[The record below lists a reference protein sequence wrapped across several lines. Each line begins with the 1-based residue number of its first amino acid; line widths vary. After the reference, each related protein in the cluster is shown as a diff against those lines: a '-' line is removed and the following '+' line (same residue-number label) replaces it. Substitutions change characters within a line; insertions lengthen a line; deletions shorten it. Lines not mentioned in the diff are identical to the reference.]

1 MEYTTFINYFLL
13 IFIGLIM
20 GFLSSMPVGAV
31 QLEVAKKAIN
41 GHLTP
46 AIAVAIGSASSD
58 FIYGLLTLFGL
69 GGFIFHREFKIG
81 TYIVGIIVLSFLF
94 YRSFKEHRY
103 GVIQDDHPLVYKKRI
118 SFLTGFT
125 IAITNPGMV
134 IWWIVGFKIFI
145 DFSIFTEITPVIK
158 FIFILS
164 GCCGLVGYLIFIATI
179 LNRMQQS
186 VSDRFIHRMN
196 IVLMFLLA
204 IIIIY
209 FIIKIISI
217 IFNYH
222 LSLP

>member
-1 MEYTTFINYFLL
+1 
-13 IFIGLIM
+13 
-20 GFLSSMPVGAV
+20 MPVGAV

-41 GHLTP
+41 GHLMP

-58 FIYGLLTLFGL
+58 FIYGVLTLFGL
-69 GGFIFHREFKIG
+69 GGFLFNRDVKII
-81 TYIVGIIVLSFLF
+81 TYVMGIIVLSFLF
-94 YRSFKEHRY
+94 YRSFREHKY
-103 GVIQDDHPLVYKKRI
+103 GVRQDDSPLVYKKRL

-125 IAITNPGMV
+125 IAITNPGMI

-164 GCCGLVGYLIFIATI
+164 GCCGLVGYLIFIASI
-179 LNRMQQS
+179 LNRMQKS
-186 VSDRFIHRMN
+186 VSDRFIHKMN
-196 IVLMFLLA
+196 IFLMILLTV
-204 IIIIY
+204 IILY
-209 FIIKIISI
+209 FIVKTVSI

>member
-1 MEYTTFINYFLL
+1 MEFTIFLKYILL
-13 IFIGLIM
+13 ILFGLIM

-41 GHLTP
+41 GHLMP

-58 FIYGLLTLFGL
+58 FIYGVLTLFGL
-69 GGFIFHREFKIG
+69 GGFLFNRDVKII
-81 TYIVGIIVLSFLF
+81 TYVMGIIVLSFLF
-94 YRSFKEHRY
+94 YRSFREHKY
-103 GVIQDDHPLVYKKRI
+103 GVRQDDSPLVYKKRL

-125 IAITNPGMV
+125 IAITNPGMI

-164 GCCGLVGYLIFIATI
+164 GCCGLVGYLIFIASI
-179 LNRMQQS
+179 LNRMQKS
-186 VSDRFIHRMN
+186 VSDRFIHKMN
-196 IVLMFLLA
+196 IFLMILLTV
-204 IIIIY
+204 IILY
-209 FIIKIISI
+209 FIVKTVSI

>member
-1 MEYTTFINYFLL
+1 MEYTIFINYFLL
-13 IFIGLIM
+13 IIIGLIM

-41 GHLTP
+41 GHLMP

-58 FIYGLLTLFGL
+58 FIYGVLTLFGL
-69 GGFIFHREFKIG
+69 GGFLFHKEFKIV
-81 TYIVGIIVLSFLF
+81 TYIMGIIVLSFLF
-94 YRSFKEHRY
+94 YRSLREHKY
-103 GVIQDDHPLVYKKRI
+103 GVRQDDSPLVYKKRL

-125 IAITNPGMV
+125 IAITNPGM
-134 IWWIVGFKIFI
+134 IIRWIVGFKIFI
-145 DFSIFTEITPVIK
+145 DFSIFTEITPIIK

-179 LNRMQQS
+179 LNRMQKS

-196 IVLMFLLA
+196 IFLMILLSV
-204 IIIIY
+204 IIIY

-217 IFNYH
+217 IFNYQT
-222 LSLP
+222 SLP